1 MPLEKYRTKTVLGDA
16 DDGTPVDT
24 RLKLEEVGINEPLDE
39 AGATFS
45 DFQPAALGGR
55 RQHLNSVAGQSC
67 GCDFLFLAEVPVLA
81 HGANVRI
88 IEAPIQQS
96 GTVGFGRQSPLQACQ
111 PNHSWIGVSRDA

>member
-1 MPLEKYRTKTVLGDA
+1 M
-16 DDGTPVDT
+16 DT
-24 RLKLEEVGINEPLDE
+24 RLKLKEVGINEPLDE

-45 DFQPAALGGR
+45 DFEPAALGGR

-81 HGANVRI
+81 HGVNVRI

-96 GTVGFGRQSPLQACQ
+96 GTVGFGQQSPLQPCQ
-111 PNHSWIGVSRDA
+111 PNSKAQEALDLFDREVLL